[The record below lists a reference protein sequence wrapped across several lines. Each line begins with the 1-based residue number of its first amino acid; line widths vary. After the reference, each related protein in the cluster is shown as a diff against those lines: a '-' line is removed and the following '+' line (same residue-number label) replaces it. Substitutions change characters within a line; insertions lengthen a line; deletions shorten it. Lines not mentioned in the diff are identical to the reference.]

1 MGVPGFFSWVLKN
14 CNNNV
19 VVKFNNK
26 LHKVSELY
34 IDSNSI
40 IHNVSHNIIN
50 NKDSDDIII
59 KKTIKQLDSIISF
72 VNPSDIVFISIDGV
86 APCAKIIQQRHRR
99 YMNVYL
105 KNQLKKI
112 QQKHKLPTNTWDNL
126 NITPGTIFMDKLHK
140 SLLDYQKLFNSSH
153 SCKMIYSS
161 VYEFGEGEHKI
172 INYIKNN
179 DINESKIRCIYGL
192 DADLIFLS
200 LSCNCSNIT
209 LLREN
214 IIVSNNQQTDIIYH
228 IVNINQLK
236 QDIYN
241 ICKEYDNEL
250 LYSQQLI
257 NDIIFICYL
266 FGNDFIPQSQIID
279 IHNDMNQLINK
290 YINIKKM
297 FNGDYLINVDNINI
311 TFFIEYIKILS
322 EYEVLLYNSGEY
334 KKRLINFNNKNKRT
348 LEVKTGYDKDK
359 FMLENFIYNYIILPD
374 NYDDYKYET
383 YTYYTNTK
391 CNHQELINNICKN
404 YLDGLMWTFN
414 YYFPTYKITNL
425 WSYQYPFS
433 PFLTDIYKFI
443 ISNDYN
449 INIFAEENKK
459 YQDIINQ
466 NIKITPEQQLLCVIP
481 YNELNNINSNLY
493 NRIRYINEYKLISPY
508 KFKILKYNK
517 QQLYKCKP
525 NIPFINFN
533 NIIKLHI

>member
-1 MGVPGFFSWVLKN
+1 MS
-14 CNNNV
+14 
-19 VVKFNNK
+19 
-26 LHKVSELY
+26 
-34 IDSNSI
+34 
-40 IHNVSHNIIN
+40 
-50 NKDSDDIII
+50 
-59 KKTIKQLDSIISF
+59 T
-72 VNPSDIVFISIDGV
+72 GV
-86 APCAKIIQQRHRR
+86 ALLSA
-99 YMNVYL
+99 
-105 KNQLKKI
+105 
-112 QQKHKLPTNTWDNL
+112 
-126 NITPGTIFMDKLHK
+126 DK
-140 SLLDYQKLFNSSH
+140 
-153 SCKMIYSS
+153 
-161 VYEFGEGEHKI
+161 
-172 INYIKNN
+172 
-179 DINESKIRCIYGL
+179 
-192 DADLIFLS
+192 
-200 LSCNCSNIT
+200 
-209 LLREN
+209 
-214 IIVSNNQQTDIIYH
+214 
-228 IVNINQLK
+228 
-236 QDIYN
+236 
-241 ICKEYDNEL
+241 KEYDNEL

-359 FMLENFIYNYIILPD
+359 YMLENFIYNYIILPD

-493 NRIRYINEYKLISPY
+493 NRIKYINEFKLISPY